1 MILKT
6 VKDEQRPAERD
17 DMTVEQEERLIQE
30 LQRLL
35 EAGDADKLQRYQA
48 SLDGELVHYAVY
60 ALEMLAQTRVLTMK
74 KGEIEADG
82 KAVLIGVPLLMY
94 VRPGLG
100 RMPERFRN
108 QMPHAVFAERMK
120 ECGWV
125 GESGMVVFDDRLYR
139 HSDLAKADIFA
150 LYHGMTRKLGNPGE
164 AVLELPPGAPRTLP
178 KNQMV
183 SIGLRYLVGV
193 VIGDE
198 EDVEMLHNGSKE
210 GLRTVDTQGWLKSI
224 RDMMTDHAVMVTPG
238 FPTLLSEA
246 RQAGARMYMESGIMQ
261 AVYAAMEYGVSQGE
275 IEFGTQMP
283 PTLSFRGD
291 GGIVLQDGDTGVLMD
306 FFLES
311 YEDFPPSA
319 NLESGWLEVLR
330 EAGLRATMKYPSVN

>member
-1 MILKT
+1 
-6 VKDEQRPAERD
+6 
-17 DMTVEQEERLIQE
+17 MTEEQEERLIQE

-35 EAGDADKLQRYQA
+35 EAGDADELQRYQA
-48 SLDGELVHYAVY
+48 SLEGERVHYAAH
-60 ALEMLAQTRVLTMK
+60 ALEMLAQTRVLTLK

-82 KAVLIGVPLLMY
+82 RAVLIGVPLLMY
-94 VRPGLG
+94 VRPGLE

-108 QMPHAVFAERMK
+108 QLLHAGLLERMK

-125 GESGMVVFDDRLYR
+125 GESGMAVFDDRLYR

-150 LYHGMTRKLGNPGE
+150 LHRGMTRKLRNPGE
-164 AVLELPPGAPRTLP
+164 AVLELPLGAPRPLP
-178 KNQMV
+178 KNRMV

-193 VIGDE
+193 VVGDE
-198 EDVEMLHNGSKE
+198 GDVEMLHSGSQE

-224 RDMMTDHAVMVTPG
+224 RDIMTDGAVMVTPG
-238 FPTLLSEA
+238 FPMLLSGA
-246 RQAGARMYMESGIMQ
+246 RRSGARMYMESGIMQ
-261 AVYAAMEYGVSQGE
+261 AVYAATEYGVSQGE
-275 IEFGTQMP
+275 IELGAQTS
-283 PTLSFRGD
+283 PTLAFRGD
-291 GGIVLQDGDTGVLMD
+291 GGIVLHDEGAGVLMD